1 MDDTGESCWA
11 PILTV
16 NCLDH
21 SKRPCKSVKT
31 QAVIAHISS
40 SLNCHGRYALGL
52 LLCLAALL
60 APLAGGE
67 PLTLQWRYERHAIA
81 EGQWW
86 RFATAHFVHMDAGH
100 ALLNC
105 TGLALLWALFAR
117 SWRPGEWL
125 FALAFTVLTIDLGF
139 WFISTGLQWYVG
151 ASALLHGAFACGC
164 LALVFQRD
172 RLGQLAAVLLV
183 AKLIWEQLH
192 GPLPLETR
200 HPVVTVSHAYGA
212 VGGALA
218 GLLLK
223 LRSQR
228 L

>member
-1 MDDTGESCWA
+1 MLA

-16 NCLDH
+16 NCPDH
-21 SKRPCKSVKT
+21 SKHARRPVKSP
-31 QAVIAHISS
+31 AAIAHISS
-40 SLNCHGRYALGL
+40 SLNCDGRYALAL
-52 LLCLAALL
+52 LLCLAVLL

-67 PLTLQWRYERHAIA
+67 PLTLQWRYERAAIA

-86 RFATAHFVHMDAGH
+86 RLATAHFVHMDARH

-105 TGLALLWALFAR
+105 AGLVLLWALFAR
-117 SWRPGEWL
+117 SWRPGQWL
-125 FALAFTVLTIDLGF
+125 VALSFTILTIDLGF
-139 WFISTGLQWYVG
+139 WFISTGLTWYVG

-164 LALVFQRD
+164 MALIFQRD
-172 RLGQLAAVLLV
+172 RLGLIAVVILV
-183 AKLIWEQLH
+183 AKLVWEQMH

-212 VGGALA
+212 MGGALA

-223 LRSQR
+223 LRSER

>member
-1 MDDTGESCWA
+1 
-11 PILTV
+11 
-16 NCLDH
+16 
-21 SKRPCKSVKT
+21 VKP
-31 QAVIAHISS
+31 QSAIARISS
-40 SLNCHGRYALGL
+40 SLNCDGGYALAL

-67 PLTLQWRYERHAIA
+67 PLRLLWRYERQAIA
-81 EGQWW
+81 DGQWW
-86 RFATAHFVHMDAGH
+86 RFVTAHFVHMDAGH

-117 SWRPGEWL
+117 SWRPGQWV
-125 FALAFTVLTIDLGF
+125 FALVFTMLTIDLGF
-139 WFISTGLQWYVG
+139 WFVSTGLLWYVG

-164 LALVFQRD
+164 MALVFQRD
-172 RLGQLAAVLLV
+172 RLGQIAAVILV
-183 AKLIWEQLH
+183 AKLVWEQVH

-212 VGGALA
+212 LGGALA

-223 LRSQR
+223 LRSEW

>member
-1 MDDTGESCWA
+1 MF
-11 PILTV
+11 L
-16 NCLDH
+16 
-21 SKRPCKSVKT
+21 
-31 QAVIAHISS
+31 
-40 SLNCHGRYALGL
+40 AL
-52 LLCLAALL
+52 LL

-67 PLTLQWRYERHAIA
+67 PLTQLWRYERHAVA
-81 EGQWW
+81 DGQWW
-86 RFATAHFVHMDAGH
+86 RLVTAHFVHMDLGH

-105 TGLALLWALFAR
+105 VGLALLWALFAR
-117 SWRPGEWL
+117 SWRPGQWL
-125 FALAFTVLTIDLGF
+125 FALVLTLVTIDAGF

-164 LALVFQRD
+164 MALVFQKD
-172 RLGQLAAVLLV
+172 RLGQLAAVILV
-183 AKLIWEQLH
+183 AKLIWEQVQ

-200 HPVVTVSHAYGA
+200 HPVITASHAYGA

-223 LRSQR
+223 LRSQW

>member
-1 MDDTGESCWA
+1 M
-11 PILTV
+11 
-16 NCLDH
+16 DH
-21 SKRPCKSVKT
+21 SKHPSPSVKT
-31 QAVIAHISS
+31 PSGIAHISS
-40 SLNCHGRYALGL
+40 SLNCDGRYALGL
-52 LLCLAALL
+52 LLCVALLL

-67 PLTLQWRYERHAIA
+67 PLTRLWRYERLAVA
-81 EGQWW
+81 DGQWW
-86 RFATAHFVHMDAGH
+86 RFVTAHFVHMDAGH

-105 TGLALLWALFAR
+105 MGLALLWALFAR
-117 SWRPGEWL
+117 SWRPGQWVI
-125 FALAFTVLTIDLGF
+125 ALAITMVTINLGF

-164 LALVFQRD
+164 MALIFQRD
-172 RLGQLAAVLLV
+172 RLGLIAAVVLV
-183 AKLIWEQLH
+183 AKLIWEQVH

-200 HPVVTVSHAYGA
+200 HPVITASHAYGA

-223 LRSQR
+223 VRGAR